1 MALIDLN
8 EVYKLYRSSLEQLVD
23 LVRRL
28 IGCLYQLSFC
38 QGEISSKHDQML
50 SSASSRKWTAVKLVQ
65 MIDSLVTGGNL
76 LYSLTLSNINFLEV
90 VV

>member
-1 MALIDLN
+1 
-8 EVYKLYRSSLEQLVD
+8 
-23 LVRRL
+23 
-28 IGCLYQLSFC
+28 
-38 QGEISSKHDQML
+38 ML

-65 MIDSLVTGGNL
+65 MIDSLVTGENL